1 MGSLSTTRA
10 DQSLAIGLG
19 YLDGNNNVVD
29 GANVEA
35 GATGGIAI
43 GRNANV
49 AAGAAAGPALGN
61 NLTATGDAKQ
71 PNNMDIGA
79 MANRYNPH
87 AEAGSEVV
95 GGEGHTA
102 SGVGRVAAGDEK
114 TAAARGA

>member
-35 GATGGIAI
+35 GATAGIAI

-49 AAGAAAGPALGN
+49 AAGAAAGLAIGSN
-61 NLTATGDAKQ
+61 VTATGDAND
-71 PNNMDIGA
+71 PNNMGDRTGGVS
-79 MANRYNPH
+79 RKS
-87 AEAGSEVV
+87 GSVRGDL
-95 GGEGHTA
+95 GGGRLCKKKSRMERQLIKQTA
-102 SGVGRVAAGDEK
+102 RWTD
-114 TAAARGA
+114 RR

>member
-49 AAGAAAGPALGN
+49 AAGAAAGLAIGN
-61 NLTATGDAKQ
+61 NVTDTGDAHD
-71 PNNMDIGA
+71 PNHMESG
-79 MANRYNPH
+79 R
-87 AEAGSEVV
+87 ESCRERESKKGSNWV
-95 GGEGHTA
+95 GGGQ
-102 SGVGRVAAGDEK
+102 
-114 TAAARGA
+114 

>member
-49 AAGAAAGPALGN
+49 AAGAAAGLAIGN
-61 NLTATGDAKQ
+61 TVTATGDAKD
-71 PNNMDIGA
+71 PNHMGHNPVAIGSTTTPEPDSA
-79 MANRYNPH
+79 LVMGPDNPPP
-87 AEAGSEVV
+87 G
-95 GGEGHTA
+95 
-102 SGVGRVAAGDEK
+102 
-114 TAAARGA
+114 